1 MKKAAR
7 LAEPIVLDWK
17 GKLMVVLTVGFFLF
31 VAGLA
36 TVTVASGGKLAVAY
50 MVTLAMCLALILGYS
65 LGQHDPIRK
74 ERKGG
79 KRQKRGR

>member
-1 MKKAAR
+1 MKKAVR
-7 LAEPIVLDWK
+7 LAKPIVLDWK

-36 TVTVASGGKLAVAY
+36 TVAATSGGQLAVAY

-74 ERKGG
+74 KQTR
-79 KRQKRGR
+79 